1 MFRARRSLAVLV
13 ALGVVGVIAAAV
25 AANGRQPDTD
35 SVMATVVFSHVEGKT
50 RSCEGV
56 DGEYAEQHVTVTGMS
71 TGDPRLSGKVT
82 FSVYVIVN
90 VENGVGTEN
99 GTIKISD
106 AQTGRTKVK
115 ARVKDAG
122 VTEIW
127 QGLAFG
133 QVRDRG
139 SGGEATSGTG
149 EIHANYRITFMPNGA
164 AVMQILA
171 LRVSRS
177 TRPAPLGGR
186 LRHRGAAAAVRRG
199 RRPSGAAPY
208 SPGSPAPWE
217 VPGGEPSGMHRIGR
231 ARWPPSRAAAAV
243 GPWR

>member
-164 AVMQILA
+164 AVMQIGGTSADGRQPGAIFSGTCRGKYERFESDIPPPA
-171 LRVSRS
+171 LS
-177 TRPAPLGGR
+177 T
-186 LRHRGAAAAVRRG
+186 
-199 RRPSGAAPY
+199 
-208 SPGSPAPWE
+208 
-217 VPGGEPSGMHRIGR
+217 
-231 ARWPPSRAAAAV
+231 ARTRAAAPKV
-243 GPWR
+243 GWLR

>member
-13 ALGVVGVIAAAV
+13 ALGILGVIAAAV

-56 DGEYAEQHVTVTGMS
+56 DGEYAEQQVTVTGTS
-71 TGDPRLSGKVT
+71 TGDPRLSGQVT
-82 FSVYVIVN
+82 FSVDVIVN

-99 GTIKISD
+99 GTLRIRD
-106 AQTGRTKVK
+106 DQTGRTKVK

-133 QVRDRG
+133 QVRHRG
-139 SGGEATSGTG
+139 SGGEETSGTG
-149 EIHANYRITFMPNGA
+149 DIHANYRITFMPNGA
-164 AVMQILA
+164 VVMQIGGA
-171 LRVSRS
+171 SADGRQPGVIFSGRCRGKYERFES
-177 TRPAPLGGR
+177 DIPPPAS
-186 LRHRGAAAAVRRG
+186 A
-199 RRPSGAAPY
+199 
-208 SPGSPAPWE
+208 
-217 VPGGEPSGMHRIGR
+217 I
-231 ARWPPSRAAAAV
+231 ARTRAAAPKV
-243 GPWR
+243 GWLR